1 MYTLVTIPYIDPAN
15 DTNKALDT
23 DANRSTTIQGS
34 GFSFTGRGLGG
45 FAGGTS
51 ATAYIGLSDTN
62 WLFVACTWQNSYNT
76 RSVYNKVGTNV
87 RGTYSQVLSNSD
99 YGGSR
104 QTFLSVQDPTAN
116 SQVYSLAASS
126 VSGYESNSCAD
137 IIMSG
142 FTDSLNVNA
151 EHQTKLLLTSSKS
164 QKPSHGLTYASI
176 SDSIGFTQ
184 YDWNGWG
191 AQVGTVFTSNWYG
204 HCNIKFMSASMEYS
218 VNVAKS
224 GSNYEVSLSNLLVS
238 NSTIITSSDIT
249 STNKYKTSA
258 TIASGETA
266 VLGRVKA
273 GGNSNLYAIYRDD
286 SDSGADTIIFGG
298 QQINVTADKLA
309 TPSIV
314 GINSSRILE
323 WTAVANASAYN
334 VYIDQQISPNYT
346 VTTNTVTLSNDQ
358 YYGAH
363 TVYVKA
369 IGSLTPNFIKTDY
382 YSRVDAVDTSSVY
395 AKNVLVKEYWQF
407 EVDSGFASDTYHG
420 YLDCPNNIA
429 ITRTGVNSVKMT
441 WDTQTEAAS
450 YSYRVGDGD
459 WISTTATSAEITDL
473 HYAVK
478 DSKII
483 GDHVFYLKGYCLYSD
498 EFGLTAMANTIIPKI
513 GTPSDVSW
521 SDSDSGDTDSAPN
534 SGTLSFTMPEYANN
548 YIIYVDNV
556 AYYDSGA

>member
-1 MYTLVTIPYIDPAN
+1 
-15 DTNKALDT
+15 
-23 DANRSTTIQGS
+23 
-34 GFSFTGRGLGG
+34 
-45 FAGGTS
+45 
-51 ATAYIGLSDTN
+51 
-62 WLFVACTWQNSYNT
+62 
-76 RSVYNKVGTNV
+76 
-87 RGTYSQVLSNSD
+87 
-99 YGGSR
+99 
-104 QTFLSVQDPTAN
+104 
-116 SQVYSLAASS
+116 
-126 VSGYESNSCAD
+126 
-137 IIMSG
+137 MSG

-151 EHQTKLLLTSSKS
+151 EHQTKLLLTSSES

-184 YDWNGWG
+184 YDWSGWG
-191 AQVGTVFTSNWYG
+191 AQVGTPLTARWYG
-204 HCNIKFMSASMEYS
+204 NCNIKFMSASMEYS
-218 VNVAKS
+218 VTVAKS
-224 GSNYEVSLSNLLVS
+224 GSNYEVSLYNLVS

-273 GGNSNLYAIYRDD
+273 GGNSNLYAIYKDD

-314 GINSSRILE
+314 GINGSRILE

-334 VYIDQQISPNYT
+334 VYIDQQTSPNYT
-346 VTTNTVTLSNDQ
+346 VTTNTVTLSNAQ

-369 IGSLTPNFIKTDY
+369 IGSLTPNFIRADY
-382 YSRVDAVDTSSVY
+382 YSRVDAVNTSSVY
-395 AKNVLVKEYWQF
+395 AANVLVKEYWQF
-407 EVDSGFASDTYHG
+407 EVDSDFASDTYHG
-420 YLDCPNNIA
+420 YLWYPNNMA
-429 ITRTGVNSVKMT
+429 ITARTGVNSVKMT
-441 WDTQTEAAS
+441 WDAQPEAAS
-450 YSYRVGDGD
+450 YSYRVDGGD

-473 HYAVK
+473 HYAAVEGTAF
-478 DSKII
+478 I
-483 GDHVFYLKGYCLYSD
+483 GDHDFNLKSYCLYSD
-498 EFGLTAMANTIIPKI
+498 EFGPTVGVFENIPKI